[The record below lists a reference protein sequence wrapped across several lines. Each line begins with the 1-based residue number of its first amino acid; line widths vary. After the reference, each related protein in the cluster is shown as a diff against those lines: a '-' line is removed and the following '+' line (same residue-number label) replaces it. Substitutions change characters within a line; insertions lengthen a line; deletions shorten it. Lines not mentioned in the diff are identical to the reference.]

1 MERRS
6 LPARALPMLFSP
18 SFLPRQQINHIQR
31 FAQTYLSLPDL
42 ELKDKALELR
52 HRARAGI
59 ALHRLMPEAY
69 ALVSEAAFRCLGLRH
84 FDVQFLG
91 GIYAA
96 RGRVI
101 EMETGQGKS
110 LTAILPLFLFALQG
124 KGAHLATSNDYLA
137 ERDATTMRPVFE
149 LLGLSCGHV
158 ADQMPD
164 ELRRENYACDI
175 TYGTSTEFG
184 FDFLRDRTKRRAQL
198 ADAGGGAEVIVQRGL
213 HFLLA
218 DEADSLLIDDANTPM
233 VLGTQGTFA
242 TGLEDLMQWVVI
254 FAPHAQE
261 HKHFTIR
268 RDSRKPELTSLGR
281 RWARECCRAS
291 GLDVGISVFE
301 LYDYLEKAI
310 TVHRDFHRDE
320 QYLVREKEVV
330 LIQESTGRL
339 GEGRQLQGGLH
350 QIIQAYEGL
359 PITPPNSHAAR
370 ITVQGFV
377 LTYDHLSGMSGTALS
392 AAAEFRKVYKLRIQR
407 IPTAVPSKRIEFP
420 LQFFLSDEER
430 WRAICE
436 EIATMQQQGRAT
448 LIGTRSVDKSEH
460 LSRLL
465 QTSHIPHCVVN
476 ARQNG
481 DEALAIS
488 KAGQAGAVTVATGM
502 AGRGTDIKLAPEVR
516 EAGGLHVIMSE
527 LHDSSRADQQLIGR
541 CARQG
546 DPGSYRQFLSATD
559 EILDSAYGS
568 EHARILRATF
578 PQAAIPRALYTAQRR
593 LERRQRDARAA
604 QLMFEKQKLKS
615 FREMGLD
622 PVLDVLW

>member
-1 MERRS
+1 
-6 LPARALPMLFSP
+6 MLFSP
-18 SFLPRQQINHIQR
+18 SFLPQQQIVQIKR
-31 FAQTYLSLPDL
+31 YAQAVASLPDL
-42 ELKDKALELR
+42 GLKAKSLDLR
-52 HRARAGI
+52 HRARSGVDRQ
-59 ALHRLMPEAY
+59 LLMPEAY
-69 ALVSEAAFRCLGLRH
+69 ALVSEAANRCLGLRH
-84 FDVQFLG
+84 FDVQLLG

-110 LTAILPLFLFALQG
+110 LTAILPLFLFALLG

-137 ERDATTMRPVFE
+137 ERDATSMRPVFE

-164 ELRRENYACDI
+164 EARRDNYACDI

-184 FDFLRDRTKRRAQL
+184 FDFLRDRTKRRAHQ
-198 ADAGGGAEVIVQRGL
+198 AQAAGEEIIVQRGL
-213 HFLLA
+213 HYLLA

-233 VLGTQGTFA
+233 VLGTQGVFSAGLEELMRWVVTFA
-242 TGLEDLMQWVVI
+242 PQ
-254 FAPHAQE
+254 AQE
-261 HKHFTIR
+261 GKHFVIR
-268 RDSRKPELTSLGR
+268 RGSRKPELTPMGR
-281 RWARECCRAS
+281 RWARACCRSS
-291 GLDVGISVFE
+291 GPDVRLSVFE

-320 QYLVREKEVV
+320 QYLVRDQEVV

-377 LTYDHLSGMSGTALS
+377 LAYHHVSGMSGTALT
-392 AAAEFRKVYKLRIQR
+392 AAAEFRKVYNLRIQR
-407 IPTAVPSKRIEFP
+407 IPTAVPSRRVEYP
-420 LQFFLSDEER
+420 LQFFRGSEER
-430 WRAICE
+430 WEAICQ
-436 EIATMQQQGRAT
+436 EIAALQQQGRAT
-448 LIGTRSVDKSEH
+448 LIGTRSVDKSEY
-460 LSRLL
+460 LSGLL
-465 QTSHIPHCVVN
+465 QARHIPHCVVN

-481 DEALAIS
+481 DEARAIS
-488 KAGQAGAVTVATGM
+488 LAGQAGAVTVATGM

-527 LHDSSRADQQLIGR
+527 LLDSSRADHQLIGR

-546 DPGSYRQFLSATD
+546 DPGSYRQFLSADD

-568 EHARILRATF
+568 EHARQLRARL

-604 QLMFEKQKLKS
+604 QLTFEKHKLKS